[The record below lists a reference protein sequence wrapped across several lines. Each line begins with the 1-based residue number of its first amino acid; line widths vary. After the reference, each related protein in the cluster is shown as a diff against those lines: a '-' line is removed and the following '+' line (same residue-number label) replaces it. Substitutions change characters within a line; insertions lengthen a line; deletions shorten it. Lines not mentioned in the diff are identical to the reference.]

1 MFHLA
6 VCATLFNHTN
16 TRNLASWAGRL
27 HNSTTAEPCI
37 IVRARAAARST
48 PSRYCY
54 RACTRHG
61 RAGVTR
67 RRCAKTLQ
75 CEALRC
81 NRPRTLAGAAR
92 GPACPQTAT
101 WSRRRAWPS
110 GLYFQWAWTG
120 DWTKHQ
126 CCHTRKGTATRQR
139 DVDCTAWP
147 DTPTASDTPNAVGKR
162 SKGPRHTHL
171 LVRVDRALLEHP

>member
-1 MFHLA
+1 MGEVVFHLA

-126 CCHTRKGTATRQR
+126 CCDKRRGTATRVNGTSTAQR
-139 DVDCTAWP
+139 GPTHPQQATRCCHRERCTA
-147 DTPTASDTPNAVGKR
+147 TYRASRGRFP
-162 SKGPRHTHL
+162 
-171 LVRVDRALLEHP
+171 